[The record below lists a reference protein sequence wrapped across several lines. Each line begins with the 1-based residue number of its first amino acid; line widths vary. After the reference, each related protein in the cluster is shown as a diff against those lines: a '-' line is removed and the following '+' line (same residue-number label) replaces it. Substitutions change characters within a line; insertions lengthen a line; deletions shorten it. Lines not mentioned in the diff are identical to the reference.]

1 MLRSGASYGKPGRSW
16 IERPKRRNPSVDA
29 QDACAAGARRS
40 IGTAMEPSG
49 AAINPP
55 ASTLAG
61 IVATAKAVI
70 TDPAG
75 FFRGMPKGGGYV
87 DPIVFIVATS
97 IASGLVALPLVFFGA
112 VDSAAGGV
120 LTFIGWMFVISPI
133 VTVIGSFLWS
143 AVFYGLWRS
152 LGSQE
157 SYETAF
163 RCSAYMTAITPI
175 AIILNALP
183 YIGFLITLGWGFG
196 LTVIASSEVHG
207 IKRQTAR
214 IAFGLV
220 FGVFALISL
229 GSQRAAQHAQVQT
242 EKLNETMKKIDEMS
256 PEEAGKAV
264 GEFMKGFKGAVDD
277 KSADGTGDKPAEGDA
292 EKPAE

>member
-1 MLRSGASYGKPGRSW
+1 MQPQTSP
-16 IERPKRRNPSVDA
+16 I
-29 QDACAAGARRS
+29 AR
-40 IGTAMEPSG
+40 I
-49 AAINPP
+49 I
-55 ASTLAG
+55 
-61 IVATAKAVI
+61 ATAKAII

-75 FFRGMPKGGGYV
+75 FFRGMPKGGGYA
-87 DPIVFIVATS
+87 DPITFIVATS
-97 IASGLVALPLVFFGA
+97 IASGLVALPLVLIGA
-112 VDSAAGGV
+112 VDRTPGGV
-120 LTFIGWMFVISPI
+120 LTFLGWMFVISPI

-143 AVFYGLWRS
+143 GVFYGLWRS

-183 YIGFLITLGWGFG
+183 YIGFLVTLGWGFG

-214 IAFGLV
+214 IAFGVV

-242 EKLNETMKKIDEMS
+242 EKLNETMQKIDEMS
-256 PEEAGKAV
+256 PEDAGKAV
-264 GEFMKGFKGAVDD
+264 GEFMKGFKGAVD
-277 KSADGTGDKPAEGDA
+277 
-292 EKPAE
+292 EKPAAGDTEQPAE